1 MNKPLKFLRTGAQM
15 SELAANSWQQRLQRW
30 WHISFQCSA
39 AYLWVSLGAYLVY
52 LVFYLLSIGVMFKTP
67 NLDTYLMATLRGAL
81 DTSLMVLFCHFLI
94 RPYLKLELLPQG
106 RYGSNLFGF
115 LLYSLLL
122 GQLLM
127 FVSLNLADLTPLK
140 ELDFRNMS
148 VQKANGEEMKLQIG
162 MGTMQ
167 LIGGFNQAVM
177 FWLWALA
184 YVFWGTLVSKRQMQK
199 QMHQAQLQQL
209 TNQLNPHFLFNA
221 LNSIRALIYEDQDKA
236 AATVTQLSELFR
248 FHLQAHLKPLSTLAD
263 EWQIASQYLQIEQV
277 RLESRLQLD
286 LQFDEQLW
294 QQKLP
299 TLSLLTLVENAI
311 KHGIAPLPQG
321 GRLWIKSR
329 PVANG
334 WQLIVGNSCACLSS
348 THGTRTGLKNLRQ
361 RLALL
366 PGRHGLHIEPQLDQY
381 QVTIELEAGSLDL
394 STDPQSQFSPTEME
408 LHHVENADRR

>member
-1 MNKPLKFLRTGAQM
+1 
-15 SELAANSWQQRLQRW
+15 
-30 WHISFQCSA
+30 
-39 AYLWVSLGAYLVY
+39 LGY
-52 LVFYLLSIGVMFKTP
+52 T
-67 NLDTYLMATLRGAL
+67 
-81 DTSLMVLFCHFLI
+81 
-94 RPYLKLELLPQG
+94 
-106 RYGSNLFGF
+106 
-115 LLYSLLL
+115 LLL

-127 FVSLNLADLTPLK
+127 FLSLNIADLTPLK
-140 ELDFRNMS
+140 ELDFRHMS
-148 VQKANGEEMKLQIG
+148 VQKANGEEMTLQIG
-162 MGTMQ
+162 VATMQ
-167 LIGGFNQAVM
+167 LIGGFNQTVI

-277 RLESRLQLD
+277 RLEQRLQLE

-334 WQLIVGNSCACLSS
+334 WQLIVGNSCAGISS

-366 PGRHGLHIEPQLDQY
+366 PGRHSLHIEPQLEQY
-381 QVTIELEAGSLDL
+381 QVTIELEAASLEL
-394 STDPQSQFSPTEME
+394 STEANIQAEPTEME
-408 LHHVENADRR
+408 FHHVENPDRR

>member
-1 MNKPLKFLRTGAQM
+1 M
-15 SELAANSWQQRLQRW
+15 SELATRGWQARLQRW
-30 WHISFQCSA
+30 WRISFHCSP

-52 LVFYLLSIGVMFKTP
+52 LVFYMLSIGMMFKVP
-67 NLDTYLMATLRGAL
+67 SIESYMLATLRGAL
-81 DTSLMVLFCHFLI
+81 DTSLMALFCHFLI
-94 RPYLKLELLPQG
+94 RPYLKLKLLPQG
-106 RYGSNLFGF
+106 RYGSNLISFM
-115 LLYSLLL
+115 LYTLLL

-127 FVSLNLADLTPLK
+127 FLSLNIADVTPLK
-140 ELDFRNMS
+140 EVDLRHMS
-148 VQKANGEEMKLQIG
+148 VQKANGETMKLEIG
-162 MGTMQ
+162 LPILQ
-167 LIGGFNQAVM
+167 LIGGFNQTVI

-263 EWQIASQYLQIEQV
+263 EWQITSQYLQIEQV
-277 RLESRLQLD
+277 RLEQRLQLD

-329 PVANG
+329 PVAAG
-334 WQLIVGNSCACLSS
+334 WQLIVGNSCAGLSNA
-348 THGTRTGLKNLRQ
+348 HGTRTGLKNLRQ

-366 PGRHGLHIEPQLDQY
+366 PGRHHLHVEPQLEQY
-381 QVTIELEAGSLDL
+381 QVTIELEAVELDL
-394 STDPQSQFSPTEME
+394 PAELTSHSTPTETE
-408 LHHVENADRR
+408 LHHVENPDRR

>member
-1 MNKPLKFLRTGAQM
+1 M
-15 SELAANSWQQRLQRW
+15 SELAANGWPQRLQRW
-30 WHISFQCSA
+30 WQISFQCSST
-39 AYLWVSLGAYLVY
+39 YIWVSLACYLVY
-52 LVFYLLSIGVMFKTP
+52 LVFYMLSIGVMFKTP
-67 NLDTYLMATLRGAL
+67 NLNTYLMAMLRGAL
-81 DTSLMVLFCHFLI
+81 DTSLMALFCHFLI
-94 RPYLKLELLPQG
+94 RPYLKLKLLPQG

-115 LLYSLLL
+115 LLYTLLL

-127 FVSLNLADLTPLK
+127 FISLNIADLTPLK
-140 ELDFRNMS
+140 ELDLRHMS
-148 VQKANGEEMKLQIG
+148 VQKADGETMKLEIG
-162 MGTMQ
+162 LPILQ

-277 RLESRLQLD
+277 RLEQRLQLD
-286 LQFDEQLW
+286 QQFDEQLW

-348 THGTRTGLKNLRQ
+348 VHGTRTGLKNLRQ

>member
-1 MNKPLKFLRTGAQM
+1 M
-15 SELAANSWQQRLQRW
+15 SDLTANGWQQRLQRW
-30 WHISFQCSA
+30 WHISFQCSSI
-39 AYLWVSLGAYLVY
+39 YIWVSLACYLVY
-52 LVFYLLSIGVMFKTP
+52 LVFYMLSIGVMFKTP
-67 NLDTYLMATLRGAL
+67 NLHTYLMAMLRGAI
-81 DTSLMVLFCHFLI
+81 DTSLMALFCHFLI
-94 RPYLKLELLPQG
+94 RPYLKLKLLPQG
-106 RYGSNLFGF
+106 RYGINLFGF
-115 LLYSLLL
+115 LLYTLLL

-127 FVSLNLADLTPLK
+127 LISLNLADFTPLK

-162 MGTMQ
+162 KETML

-263 EWQIASQYLQIEQV
+263 EWQITSQYLQIEQV
-277 RLESRLQLD
+277 RLEARLQLE

-334 WQLIVGNSCACLSS
+334 WQLVVGNSCAGLSS
-348 THGTRTGLKNLRQ
+348 AHGTRTGLKNLRQ

-366 PGRHGLHIEPQLDQY
+366 PGRHHLHIEPQLAQY
-381 QVTIELEAGSLDL
+381 QVTLELEACELEAGKLDQ
-394 STDPQSQFSPTEME
+394 PPEPTS
-408 LHHVENADRR
+408 HPH